1 MVASKSDNGEDE
13 VVKCIKD
20 SSSLIR
26 QTVTSIDDTIQDT
39 LDSIKDQIQMEY
51 TVIPYFFKKMLQWRK
66 QAQGVLIFQN
76 TFFVCRREYARIY
89 SKPSKHGW

>member
-1 MVASKSDNGEDE
+1 MSFFEEKQVFFMDF
-13 VVKCIKD
+13 
-20 SSSLIR
+20 SL
-26 QTVTSIDDTIQDT
+26 
-39 LDSIKDQIQMEY
+39 KEG
-51 TVIPYFFKKMLQWRK
+51 TVIPYFFFFFLQWRK